1 MKTGFEST
9 MRKGFH
15 MTFNNGLIV
24 SVQWGAGN
32 YCDNHFPEDM
42 DFSCSKDAKSST
54 AEIAI
59 WKDDIWLDPYDF
71 TKYEISG
78 DGMVSG
84 YLSPEEVTDI
94 LFNAANMTA
103 DKIAELMTKA
113 KNWEWNC
120 R

>member
-15 MTFNNGLIV
+15 MTFNNGLTV

-32 YCDNHFPEDM
+32 YCDNHFPKDG
-42 DFSCSKDAKSST
+42 DYSFSKDAISST
-54 AEIAI
+54 AEVAI
-59 WKDDIWLDPYDF
+59 WKDNIWLDPYNF
-71 TKYEISG
+71 ANHEISG

-84 YLSPEEVTDI
+84 YLSPEDVADI

-103 DKIAELMTKA
+103 DKIEELMAEA